1 MKGRKWLWST
11 LAAAAFAV
19 GGLVG
24 PAAAQDVAKCQ
35 KQIENIGRAFK
46 DQVYKALQ
54 FCKDTYRTE
63 VVKALAAAQKAGDP
77 SVFEPTLQV
86 NLEKKAPVCG
96 KKLEKVLGTP
106 NGLPPTLAQTT
117 QAEKTY
123 KKLNDLVVKGKCT
136 NQHLFQL
143 GHLVPGS
150 NPTDG
155 WGDAWIR
162 ALLVAELKWAYEQ
175 QLSHVPDL
183 GAILSGLIDPDG
195 GGAPDCK
202 GVLEPTV
209 NYCAVLATPPCQS
222 LACTLSSSSQL
233 NVNMC
238 AVSLPAQTLTGV
250 LMQEYCQFP
259 PWTGCDMFVV
269 GAPSRGIDE
278 VDLLI
283 AKACTTNMR
292 SMGFVKGPNS
302 CTINYGPAGGTPA
315 TTFTKNSVVSGPEDV
330 AICQST
336 QVSGGTCSSGT
347 YSIPATPSTACPSC
361 ATNGPGPLEVTLSG
375 SVGQGDSVIAGQLQI
390 LTTTAASCTEGT
402 ATDMNNVPLL
412 FTTGNFS
419 IEVQEADGTLCGGV
433 DSCAGS
439 LSSTLPSAGNFGS
452 LTPNTTGS
460 PGNYVDSSDLSGA
473 CVGGGFPGACSALQ
487 SLTTTFALCCQ

>member
-35 KQIENIGRAFK
+35 KQIETIGRAFK

-63 VVKALAAAQKAGDP
+63 VVKALAVAQKAGDL
-77 SVFEPTLQV
+77 SLFAPTLQQ

-96 KKLEKVLGTP
+96 KKLESVLGTP
-106 NGLPPTLAQTT
+106 NGLPGAIQKT

-123 KKLNDLVVKGKCT
+123 KKLNDLVVTNKCT

-143 GHLVPGS
+143 GHLIPGS
-150 NPTDG
+150 NPSNG

-175 QLSHVPDL
+175 QLSQVSDL
-183 GAILSGLIDPDG
+183 GAIFSALIDPAG
-195 GGAPDCK
+195 GGDPDCT
-202 GVLEPTV
+202 GVLEPNV

-222 LACTLSSSSQL
+222 LACTLRNDSRL

-238 AVSLPAQTLTGV
+238 AIGLPQQTLSGV

-259 PWTGCDMFVV
+259 PWTGCDMVVV

-278 VDLLI
+278 VNLTI
-283 AKACTTNMR
+283 AKACTTNVR
-292 SMGFVKGPNS
+292 SMGFVKGQSS
-302 CTINYGPAGGTPA
+302 CTINYGPAGSPPA
-315 TTFTKNSVVSGPEDV
+315 TSFTTTSVVSGPEDV
-330 AICQST
+330 TICQST
-336 QVSGGTCSSGT
+336 QESGGTCTPGT
-347 YSIPATPSTACPSC
+347 YTIPVAPSSACPAC
-361 ATNGPGPLEVTLSG
+361 APNGPGPLQVTLGG
-375 SVGQGDSVIAGQLQI
+375 SVTQGDSVIAGQLQI
-390 LTTTAASCTEGT
+390 LTTTAANCTQGT
-402 ATDMNNVPLL
+402 ATDMNNVSLL
-412 FTTGNFS
+412 FTTGNFN
-419 IEVQEADGTLCGGV
+419 IQLNEADGNLCGGAGN
-433 DSCAGS
+433 CAGTR
-439 LSSTLPSAGNFGS
+439 SSTLSSAGNFSS
-452 LTPNTTGS
+452 LTPNTTGN
-460 PGNYVDSSDLSGA
+460 PTGNYVDSSDLSGA
-473 CVGGGFPGACSALQ
+473 CVGGGFPGACSTLQ
-487 SLTTTFALCCQ
+487 SLTTTFVLCCQ